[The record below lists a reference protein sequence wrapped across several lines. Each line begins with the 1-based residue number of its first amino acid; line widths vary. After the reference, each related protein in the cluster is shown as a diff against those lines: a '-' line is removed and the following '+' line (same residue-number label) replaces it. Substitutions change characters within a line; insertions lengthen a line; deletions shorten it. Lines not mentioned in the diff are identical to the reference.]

1 VSWIFD
7 LIFSMLNRILPLTK
21 SLISLPSTRDNK
33 KALNKVLDL
42 ALKEVKD
49 FTIERFEKDGYP
61 SALVYPQKTRPK
73 KFKIILNAHLDVV
86 SGRQEQYKPYEKDGK
101 LFGRGAIDM
110 KGAAAVEIL
119 VFKEIA
125 KKVSYPLALQLVTDE
140 EIGGFSGTKYQIEK
154 GVRADFVIAGEPT
167 DFGINNKAKGII
179 WLKIKTKGKAAH
191 GAYPWKG
198 KNALWLAK
206 KILDKIEKQ
215 YPVPKKEAWQTTF
228 NLAKIETPNQTFN
241 KVPDEATIF
250 FDIRYIPEE
259 FLKKNFEKGKEI
271 LIKKLKKIVGNL
283 GKIEIILFEPPQFT
297 DEKNFYLL
305 KLKEEAKKVLK
316 KNIKTIVKHGGSD
329 IRHFNQVGCQ
339 GVTFGPIGG
348 DLHGDNEWVDVK
360 SLEKYFEILLGFLRN
375 FVG

>member
-228 NLAKIETPNQTFN
+228 NLAKIETPNQTLN

-375 FVG
+375 LVG